1 MNRLS
6 QIAEWLI
13 YGLFFVFCLFP
24 LATSPLLGGVLLCG
38 LIRTKPMDYKKSWA
52 SHSSVVLLFL
62 SFFLIHL
69 LSLLYTEDLSAGWK
83 AIEIKLS
90 FVLVPLLF
98 LQSLQFRFDQLR
110 IAFISGLVLSS
121 IICIVHAFSI
131 SGEIGIGNAFA
142 VSRFSF
148 LVHPS
153 YFGAMLV
160 IGLCTL
166 YCYPIKLTGSW
177 SKAVG
182 PLIGIL
188 FLFSLY
194 STTSKQAFI
203 SLLLVAFVVLI
214 REFVRVKSRYLK
226 WSLIVIPGAVLC
238 LVFGTENS
246 ISNRFKEMYDVIQN
260 RKAVDRASAESN
272 STRVLVWDSAI
283 ELICENPIA
292 GVGAG
297 DGVNALI
304 QRNNEKGFTGVVE
317 KKYNAHSQFLTTAIS
332 VGSIGLFLLLLILL
346 WTLFKAIK
354 TRNLWAILLVV
365 VMVSSLSTESFLE
378 KQAGVVPFVL
388 FVSLVLFNKL
398 LILQQADE
406 NKQV

>member
-1 MNRLS
+1 M
-6 QIAEWLI
+6 
-13 YGLFFVFCLFP
+13 
-24 LATSPLLGGVLLCG
+24 
-38 LIRTKPMDYKKSWA
+38 
-52 SHSSVVLLFL
+52 
-62 SFFLIHL
+62 
-69 LSLLYTEDLSAGWK
+69 
-83 AIEIKLS
+83 
-90 FVLVPLLF
+90 
-98 LQSLQFRFDQLR
+98 
-110 IAFISGLVLSS
+110 
-121 IICIVHAFSI
+121 
-131 SGEIGIGNAFA
+131 
-142 VSRFSF
+142 
-148 LVHPS
+148 
-153 YFGAMLV
+153 
-160 IGLCTL
+160 
-166 YCYPIKLTGSW
+166 
-177 SKAVG
+177 
-182 PLIGIL
+182 
-188 FLFSLY
+188 
-194 STTSKQAFI
+194 
-203 SLLLVAFVVLI
+203 LLVAFVVLI

-226 WSLIVIPGAVLC
+226 WSLIVIPIAVLC

-332 VGSIGLFLLLLILL
+332 VGSIGLFLLFLILL

-398 LILQQADE
+398 PILQQADE